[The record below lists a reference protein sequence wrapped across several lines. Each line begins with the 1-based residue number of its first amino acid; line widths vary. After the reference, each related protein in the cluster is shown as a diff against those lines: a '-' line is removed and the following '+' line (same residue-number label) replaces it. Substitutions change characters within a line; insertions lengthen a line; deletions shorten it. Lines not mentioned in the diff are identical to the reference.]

1 MAKVSLT
8 ALWNDFQAWI
18 ARRDNP
24 HAVTAGQ
31 ANAYTRAEIDSL
43 LDGYMPA
50 GTLPFSSFGFPD
62 SDTINFSSARV
73 SGIQWRVVFGEFIP
87 VVMGGRPYQLQ
98 QLSWTFPVANNTTVY
113 LYLIRDPSLGYNS
126 VQVEAVTTPRADKT
140 NNFFIG
146 TAASDGTNLTVVI
159 KPVIMI
165 SVYRISADPV
175 GGAIPVSTG
184 LPTET
189 GTYKW

>member
-8 ALWNDFQAWI
+8 ALWNQFQTWI
-18 ARRDNP
+18 GRRDNP
-24 HAVTAGQ
+24 HEVTANQ
-31 ANAYTRAEIDSL
+31 AGAYTSAEIDSL
-43 LDGYMPA
+43 LSGYMPA

-62 SDTINFSSARV
+62 NDTINYTVIRA
-73 SGIQWRVVFGEFIP
+73 SGVNWRVVFGEYTP
-87 VVMGGRPYQLQ
+87 VVMGGRSYKLQ
-98 QLSWTFPVANNTTVY
+98 SLDWAFPVAANATVY
-113 LYLIRDPSLGYNS
+113 LYLKRDPSLGYAS
-126 VQVEAVTTPRADKT
+126 AQVEAVSAPRADKT

-146 TAASDGTNLTVVI
+146 TAVSDGTNVTVTI
-159 KPVIMI
+159 KPVVMI